1 MAATLLGSL
10 LISLGLES
18 GQFKS
23 DLKDAEKQVRSY
35 ARRIEAVGSRMQNI
49 GRNLALGVTLPL
61 AAIGAAAFKAAS
73 DVQELESAF
82 DATFGSMAA
91 SVRKWAVETGDAMG
105 RSTQEIQASVIA
117 YQELFSKA
125 FDPAKA
131 AEMSKQFAVLTQD
144 LASFK
149 NLSND
154 VAQQKLFSG
163 LVGEAEPLRAVGVL
177 LSDVAVKAKASEL
190 GLGGVKRELTEQEKI
205 TARAAIIMDQLSTA
219 QGDVIRT
226 SGSTANQIKAARAAF
241 EELQVTIGTKL
252 LPALTPLISGL
263 ASLLQAFG
271 QLPEGVQTG
280 ILAFAGLAA
289 AMGPVLFV
297 IGGITRA
304 LGPMIA
310 AVRVSAATATA
321 AGVATSGFS
330 AALALLRT
338 RLLAALAVLGPYAAA
353 AAALAG
359 VIYLATRRTAE
370 EEAAA
375 KKYIAARQEATKA
388 VESATTAT
396 DALATAHGK
405 AREEALALA
414 RAERENIKQKLAS
427 ARASVVLAQAELAR
441 AQAYRNAQNQASVGA
456 STPGGGLF
464 IQGTG
469 DRKVAASNENLATAV
484 ATEKRL
490 AASLEAINKALAAPA
505 PTISVPSVGG
515 DKDKK
520 GKKGRKEASGRS
532 AAEIERQFQDELAGY
547 AQQTLSARQRMAMS
561 ADEAAELELRSV
573 ELARLRTIES
583 VKADEDYSKAQK
595 QRLIDAVE
603 NLAEFERAGIEFQ
616 KRMTLEQEAADLAQ
630 VRFDTER
637 DLLQNQ
643 YDLADTQAERK
654 RVALEILALE
664 QRYQRSKLQAVIDSE
679 TAGDAEKLRARELL
693 ASLEAIQAGD
703 RERVSRANETA
714 GEQYAREINQTP
726 AQINEAIEG
735 IKIDG
740 LKALN
745 QGLTDAIMGFKSLG
759 DVAKS
764 ILQQITA
771 ELLNMAIRALI
782 IKPLAGALGIP
793 GFAAGTNFAPGGVAL
808 VGERGPELV
817 NLPRGSQVI
826 PNHELSSMGGGGNV
840 YKPTFVFPGV
850 TNAAQAREAGAQAAR
865 RFRQGING
873 PVRT

>member
-1 MAATLLGSL
+1 MATTLLGSL
-10 LISLGLES
+10 LVSLGLES
-18 GQFKS
+18 GEFKS
-23 DLKDAEKQVRSY
+23 GLDAAEKQMRV
-35 ARRIEAVGSRMQNI
+35 AAKRIEAVGTRMQTL

-61 AAIGAAAFKAAS
+61 AAVGAAAFKTAS

-163 LVGEAEPLRAVGVL
+163 LIGEAEPLRAVGVL
-177 LSDVAVKAKASEL
+177 LSDVAVKAKAAEL
-190 GLGGVKRELTEQEKI
+190 GLGGVKKELSEQEKI

-263 ASLLQAFG
+263 ASLLTAFG
-271 QLPEGVQTG
+271 QLPDSVQTG

-338 RLLAALAVLGPYAAA
+338 RLVAVLAVLGPYAAA

-359 VIYLATRRTAE
+359 VVYLATRRTAE

-375 KKYIAARQEATKA
+375 KKYITAREEATKA
-388 VESATTAT
+388 VESATAAT

-414 RAERENIKQKLAS
+414 RAERESIKQKLAS
-427 ARASVVLAQAELAR
+427 ARASVVLAKAELAR
-441 AQAYRNAQNQASVGA
+441 AQAFRSAQNQASVGA
-456 STPGGGLF
+456 TTPGAGLF

-469 DRKVAASNENLATAV
+469 DRKVASSNENLATAI
-484 ATEKRL
+484 ATEKKL
-490 AASLEAINKALAAPA
+490 AAALEKINRDIAAPA
-505 PTISVPSVGG
+505 PTISVPSVSSV
-515 DKDKK
+515 DKK
-520 GKKGRKEASGRS
+520 GGGRAGRGSGRS
-532 AAEIERQFQDELAGY
+532 VADIERQFQDELAGY

-561 ADEAAELELRSV
+561 AEEAAELELRSV
-573 ELARLRTIES
+573 ELARIRTIES
-583 VKADEDYSKAQK
+583 IKADEDYSKAQK

-603 NLAEFERAGIEFQ
+603 NLADFERAGVEFQ
-616 KRMTLEQEAADLAQ
+616 KQMTLEQEAADLAQ

-637 DLLQNQ
+637 DILQNQ

-654 RVALEILALE
+654 RIALEILALE
-664 QRYQRSKLQAVIDSE
+664 QRYQRSKLQTVIDSE
-679 TAGDAEKLRARELL
+679 TAGQAEKARARELL

-726 AQINEAIEG
+726 EQINEAIEG

-771 ELLNMAIRALI
+771 ELLNMAIRAMI

-793 GFAAGTNFAPGGVAL
+793 GFAAGTNFAPGGLAL